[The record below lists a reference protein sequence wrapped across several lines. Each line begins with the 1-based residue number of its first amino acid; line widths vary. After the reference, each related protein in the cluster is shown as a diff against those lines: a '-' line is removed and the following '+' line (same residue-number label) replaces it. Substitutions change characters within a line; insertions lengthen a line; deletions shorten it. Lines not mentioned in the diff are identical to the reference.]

1 MVDPNPARGMP
12 LQLQRYWLVGK
23 GAAKIRWGMPKDFSR
38 CIRALR
44 RYFPTATE
52 GLCNILHQ
60 KALGAPPGKGHP
72 GEHALVAAQ
81 ALMDMQPEL
90 GQVWAGPIAPIGRP
104 TGEPNKTRIFEHGA
118 LSHRMLPLPLA
129 WREKT
134 GPGHDGA
141 VTVGRI
147 LGITYGPD
155 HEGKDWAYAWGD
167 WLNEDIVPQ
176 VKQARHLVQMGVAGP
191 SVDPGGRISATVNP
205 ETGFDHMT
213 MYTIGGA
220 TLVSIP
226 AFAAMR
232 LMDLGDGDWPDDD
245 PDMVG
250 ELGDG
255 DDCGCSDQR
264 YRASV
269 DADLQEVFTVNTTGW
284 HGLPLAPRNAVF
296 DNDDAVKRIA
306 AWAQVSAQGADIG
319 KLRRAFLWRDPAQPE
334 TATTSYRLP
343 VGDIINGRLTLI
355 YHAVYA
361 AAALLSGAH
370 GGLPGISTED
380 MAQLRSVISDIY
392 PVMAR
397 EFNDNEIR
405 APWDRSA
412 KEGVQL
418 AMEDFAAQDPKE
430 PYGDVQYADPGYQD
444 DGKKRYPLDSEEHC
458 RAAWSYINMPKNAR
472 QYSAKELDQIKGR
485 ISAALKKYGVNV
497 AGSDEQNSGY
507 AVTEVDTFDS
517 TVSPPA
523 DWFDNPSLK
532 QRTPLQVTGDGRVFG
547 HLAAW
552 NECHRDVTMREC
564 VLAPRTKLGYRPFHL
579 GSTLTSDG
587 QLVRTGKIT
596 MDTGHAPISWNY
608 SNVVRHYDDTGY
620 EIATVRAGE
629 DEFGIWVAGA
639 LVPEATT
646 KQAAKLR
653 RSPLSGDWRAVQGN
667 LELTAALAVNFPAF
681 PVYAMDNEE
690 RLALTAAGM
699 VFADEEDTV
708 YEAPPTGIVD
718 AIREQ
723 VSAQFDAQDEGDVEE
738 RWQRFQ
744 DIMEDEAIYAQR
756 NRAARFQMLFAAAPE
771 PVPVQPP
778 APAPAAPGAPV
789 DPNAPQVVG
798 GPSATDQVGPN
809 PQDWEAWQVAAEADA
824 RFSIVAEPDQ
834 ETEEAPVEPEPVAQ
848 APVAAPV
855 SAPVAPVAPAPVPP
869 TPVR

>member
-1 MVDPNPARGMP
+1 MDPNPARGMP
-12 LQLQRYWLVGK
+12 LQLQRYWLIGK
-23 GAAKIRWGMPKDFSR
+23 GAAKIRWHMPGDYLR
-38 CIRALR
+38 CVRQLR
-44 RYFPTATE
+44 KYFPKNPE

-60 KALGAPPGKGHP
+60 KAVGAPPGKGHP
-72 GEHALVAAQ
+72 GEHALVAAAQ

-118 LSHRMLPLPLA
+118 LSHRMLPLALA

-155 HEGKDWAYAWGD
+155 HEGKDWAWAWGD

-250 ELGDG
+250 DLADET
-255 DDCGCSDQR
+255 DDCGCSDKR
-264 YRASV
+264 YGAGLA
-269 DADLQEVFTVNTTGW
+269 ADLEEVFTVNTTGW

-319 KLRRAFLWRDPAQPE
+319 KLRRAFLWRDPSQPE

-355 YHAVYA
+355 YHAIYA

-370 GGLPGISTED
+370 GGLPGVSD
-380 MAQLRSVISDIY
+380 QDVAQLRNVISDIY
-392 PVMAR
+392 PVMATT
-397 EFNDNEIR
+397 FNDNDIR

-430 PYGDVQYADPGYQD
+430 PYGDVKYADPGYQE

-458 RAAWSYINMPKNAR
+458 RAAWSYINMPKNAAK
-472 QYSAKELDQIKGR
+472 YSPEELGRIKGR
-485 ISAALKKYGVNV
+485 IKTALKKYGVD
-497 AGSDEQNSGY
+497 ASDKSEEY
-507 AVTEVDTFDS
+507 ALTEVTDSDS
-517 TVSPPA
+517 TISPPGV
-523 DWFDNPSLK
+523 WFENPNLE
-532 QRTPLQVTGDGRVFG
+532 QRTPLQVTSEGRVFG

-552 NECHRDVTMREC
+552 NECHRDVTMKEC
-564 VLAPRTKLGYRPFHL
+564 VLAPHSRLGYRPFHL

-629 DEFGIWVAGA
+629 DQFGIWVAGA

-653 RSPLSGDWRAVQGN
+653 RSPLSGDWRSVQGN

-699 VFADEEDTV
+699 VLDDREEPV
-708 YEAPPTGIVD
+708 YEAPPTGIID
-718 AIREQ
+718 AIRDH
-723 VSAQFDAQDEGDVEE
+723 VSAEFDAVDEDTAEE

-756 NRAARFQMLFAAAPE
+756 ARAARFQMMFAMGDPVTPAPAVAPAAAP
-771 PVPVQPP
+771 V
-778 APAPAAPGAPV
+778 APGAPV
-789 DPNAPQVVG
+789 PAAPQEAG
-798 GPSATDQVGPN
+798 GVSATDQAGDDPES
-809 PQDWEAWQVAAEADA
+809 WAAWQVAAEADA

-834 ETEEAPVEPEPVAQ
+834 ETEEAPAEPVAQ
-848 APVAAPV
+848 APAPVPAAPV
-855 SAPVAPVAPAPVPP
+855 AAPAPVPAP
-869 TPVR
+869 QAPVPVR